1 MPPRQGVVDKEVRTG
16 RWGSISL
23 LQPGASALCFCFYPF
38 GRQGEFGIR
47 FHLERKVES
56 VPCFKKKETDV
67 YLVEAP
73 ILTGVETE
81 LGERKWLP
89 SLQ

>member
-1 MPPRQGVVDKEVRTG
+1 MFP
-16 RWGSISL
+16 
-23 LQPGASALCFCFYPF
+23 AL
-38 GRQGEFGIR
+38 
-47 FHLERKVES
+47 
-56 VPCFKKKETDV
+56 KKKETDV